1 MQPGLIYDWN
11 GTPATRPREVLL
23 DDETLRDGLQ
33 SPSVRCPTI
42 EQKLEILHLIDKL
55 RIDTADIGLPG
66 ADGFDVCRGIRARSD
81 VPVLMLTARD
91 EEADRV
97 AGLEVGADDYVSK
110 PFNPRVLL
118 ARIRAVLRRAHGK
131 GARADAADPET
142 LAVAD
147 LDRTRAFYLDGL
159 GWTAAMD
166 VPGEVLM
173 IQTGEHLV
181 LSLWSEAE
189 FAAEVGPITRGP
201 GVPPVTLAH
210 NVASTDEVD
219 AIKKSSKGATKA

>member
-1 MQPGLIYDWN
+1 MDQ
-11 GTPATRPREVLL
+11 
-23 DDETLRDGLQ
+23 
-33 SPSVRCPTI
+33 
-42 EQKLEILHLIDKL
+42 
-55 RIDTADIGLPG
+55 RIS
-66 ADGFDVCRGIRARSD
+66 FV
-81 VPVLMLTARD
+81 
-91 EEADRV
+91 
-97 AGLEVGADDYVSK
+97 
-110 PFNPRVLL
+110 
-118 ARIRAVLRRAHGK
+118 
-131 GARADAADPET
+131 T

-210 NVASTDEVD
+210 NVASTAEVD
-219 AIKKSSKGATKA
+219 AILETARAAGADPVVPAVQRDWGGYTGYFGDPDGFRWEIATNPGPIGQVVLP